1 MLAQAADVY
10 TQGVAMADEGVEA
23 CFGQEAWPEQ
33 GAPLAQGRPLEGSDQ
48 KTCPAGGGG
57 SAACEGFLRG
67 LQALPCEQSL
77 LQECSVRKYG
87 CSPMEW
93 RSSAAHT
100 IMMMAEVSIEL
111 HLVTADSSRINCCDA
126 CVICFTVTHAL
137 LSKRMH
143 FISPALVSGSDV

>member
-1 MLAQAADVY
+1 MIASRRTGIDMPAQAADVH

-67 LQALPCEQSL
+67 LQALPCEDSL
-77 LQECSVRKYG
+77 WQERLCALIWLLCYG
-87 CSPMEW
+87 MELLMLL
-93 RSSAAHT
+93 RT
-100 IMMMAEVSIEL
+100 IVMTLAERF
-111 HLVTADSSRINCCDA
+111 HLNRIWSQQIA
-126 CVICFTVTHAL
+126 FV
-137 LSKRMH
+137 KR
-143 FISPALVSGSDV
+143 